1 MKYSSIIFLLFC
13 AGALGAPVPGG
24 LFVWDIPAEAKEI
37 RYKNK
42 PILVIQNKALIGIP
56 VFEIPGPQTIT
67 YKLNGHTR
75 KDTFE
80 IQDKKYTEQH
90 ITIKN
95 KALVSPPPKE
105 LERIQKESRVQ
116 KSLYESHSPPL
127 ALDNGFIAPLK
138 GTITSLFGH
147 RRFFNGQ
154 PRSPHSG
161 LDIAANSGTPII
173 APALGS
179 VVLAEEL
186 YFNGN
191 TVFIDHG
198 QGLISMYCHMSE
210 ILVLEGKHVE
220 QGTPI
225 GLVGATGRATGPHLH
240 WSVSLNGYRVDPTTL
255 VQTINAIVD
264 AGDASYVE

>member
-13 AGALGAPVPGG
+13 AEALGAPVPGG
-24 LFVWDIPAEAKEI
+24 LFVWDIPEEAKEI

-42 PILVIQNKALIGIP
+42 PILVIQNKAIIGIP
-56 VFEIPGPQTIT
+56 ISETPGQQTIA
-67 YKLNGHTR
+67 YKLNGNPR
-75 KDTFE
+75 KETFE
-80 IQDKKYTEQH
+80 ILDKKYSEQH

-95 KALVSPPPKE
+95 KALVTPPPKE
-105 LERIQKESRVQ
+105 LTRIQNESRAQ
-116 KSLYESHSPPL
+116 KSLYESYSPPVKL
-127 ALDNGFIAPLK
+127 GSGFIAPLK

-161 LDIAANSGTPII
+161 LDIAAKTGTPII
-173 APALGS
+173 APALGNI
-179 VVLAEEL
+179 VLAEEL

-198 QGLISMYCHMSE
+198 QGLITMYCHMSE
-210 ILVLEGKHVE
+210 ILVSNGTQVQ
-220 QGTPI
+220 QGTRI

-240 WSVSLNGYRVDPTTL
+240 WSVSLNGYRVNPNTL
-255 VQTINAIVD
+255 VQTINTIVD
-264 AGDASYVE
+264 ADGVSYAE